1 MIALD
6 YAPLVVGAALSLLSA
21 RPACGNAR
29 RLPRSA
35 LLLNGADLSAEA
47 AAGRFLIDGVE
58 VVFRGIEEIA
68 MAVRRDCVR
77 IYEIVEGRDLADFG
91 LVQACAYP
99 PPTATLLT
107 AIAAYLDARN
117 VRTINLAGIGA
128 PTKLL
133 QYVRLAQAG
142 LPVPGTSYVPT
153 SLLRGSYP
161 ALAEE
166 LGTPFVLK
174 TVGAGGC
181 ARGALIA
188 SEADF
193 AGRIGGLHTRRS
205 VFLAQEFV
213 PSDEALRL
221 FVFGGEVRVAIRRDD
236 LGLMAEPGT
245 GPAILVDPAA
255 VDPEARRLAARATAV
270 MNYEIASVDVM
281 RHWPTRHWYV
291 LAAGTTGAISSEPF
305 MIEKISAYAD
315 YLEQQLS

>member
-117 VRTINLAGIGA
+117 V
-128 PTKLL
+128 L

>member
-1 MIALD
+1 MMALD
-6 YAPLVVGAALSLLSA
+6 YAALAIVTALSLHSA
-21 RPACGNAR
+21 RPACGSAR
-29 RLPRSA
+29 RPPRSA
-35 LLLNGADLSAEA
+35 LVLNAAELAAEA

-58 VVFRGIEEIA
+58 VVFRGIDEIA

-91 LVQACAYP
+91 LVQACRYP

-107 AIAAYLDARN
+107 AIVAYLDARN
-117 VRTINLAGIGA
+117 VPTINLAGIGA

-142 LPVPGTSYVPT
+142 LPVPGTSYLPP
-153 SLLRGSYP
+153 SLLGGSYP
-161 ALAEE
+161 ALAEQ

-181 ARGALIA
+181 ARGTLIA
-188 SEADF
+188 GDADF
-193 AGRIGGLHTRRS
+193 AGSIGGLHTRRG
-205 VFLAQEFV
+205 VVLAQEFV

-221 FVFGGEVRVAIRRDD
+221 FVFGGEVRVAIRRDG

-245 GPAILVDPAA
+245 GPATLIDPAA
-255 VDPEARRLAARATAV
+255 VDPEARRLAARATAI
-270 MNYEIASVDVM
+270 MNYEIASVDLM

-305 MIEKISAYAD
+305 MIEKICAYAD